1 MKKLFIFISIFM
13 LLAFIA
19 GCQSKSSSTEAGSTK
34 ATDSKETEITLGF
47 STWVGY
53 APMYIA
59 EEKGFFKKNGINV
72 KLTRMESS
80 SDRLSALAAKRVQG
94 IGGTVDSHVVA
105 AARGIPLVQ
114 VLLTDDSKGGDGIVA
129 KNEFKSLADL
139 KGKKIAVQTDGGAS
153 FFWFN
158 YLLKKEGMKMEDFN
172 IQSMSSGDAGAAFV
186 AQKVDAAI
194 TWEPW
199 LSSAKKTQFGH
210 VLLSSEKTPGIIT
223 GSFAMHKDFV
233 KEHPEAVKALDKSWF
248 EAVEYYKNNQE
259 DAIEIMAKAMGQ
271 TTDEF
276 KESLKGAGFYDE
288 EQNKKFFGTK
298 EAPGPLYDLTK
309 MGAELWV
316 EKKLIDKQPNIDDLL
331 DYSFVQ

>member
-1 MKKLFIFISIFM
+1 MMKKAFLFVSIFM
-13 LLAFIA
+13 LLTFIT
-19 GCQSKSSSTEAGSTK
+19 GCQSKSSSGEADTK
-34 ATDSKETEITLGF
+34 KDGKETELTIAF

-80 SDRLSALAAKRVQG
+80 SDRLSALAAKRVTG

-105 AARGIPLVQ
+105 SSRGVPLVQ
-114 VLLTDDSKGGDGIVA
+114 VLVTDDSKGGDGIVA
-129 KNEFKSLADL
+129 NKDIKTFADL

-158 YLLKKEGMKMEDFN
+158 YLLKKEGMTMDDFE

-186 AQKVDAAI
+186 AKKVDAAI

-199 LSSAKKTQFGH
+199 LTSAKNTDFGH

-223 GSFAMHKDFV
+223 GSFALHKDFL
-233 KEHPEAVKALDKSWF
+233 KEHPEAVKAFNKSWF
-248 EAVEYYKNNQE
+248 EAVDYYKE
-259 DAIEIMAKAMGQ
+259 HKEESIAIMAKAMGQ

-276 KESLKGAGFYDE
+276 KEALAGAGFYDKE
-288 EQNKKFFGTK
+288 GNMKYFGTK

-309 MGAELWV
+309 MGADLW
-316 EKKLIDKQPNIDDLL
+316 EEQKLIDKKPNIDNLL
-331 DYSFVQ
+331 DYSFIQ